1 VLQNSITAHFLTQNS
16 TFEMNISITV
26 TQEEHFKY
34 AQEICDTIEQSALL
48 RGTGI
53 AKRTPEYIQKK
64 METGDAVI
72 ALDNG
77 KFAGFCYIESWQH
90 GQFVAHSGLIVHPD
104 YRNLGLAKQIKTKV
118 FDYSLQKY
126 PNAKVFGI
134 TTGLAVMKI
143 NSDLGYKPVPF
154 SELTSDPSFWKGCQT
169 CTNYEIL
176 KSKDNKMCLCT
187 GMLYDPKEKTT
198 EPVKHPFNVKVL
210 NRLKAIKQA
219 LFLKKLPPA
228 PKKGNKN

>member
-1 VLQNSITAHFLTQNS
+1 MKIT
-16 TFEMNISITV
+16 IVI
-26 TQEEHFKY
+26 TQEEHYKY
-34 AQEICDTIEQSALL
+34 SQEICDTIELSAQL

-53 AKRTPEYIQKK
+53 AKRTPAYIQKK
-64 METGDAVI
+64 MENKDAVI

-90 GQFVAHSGLIVHPD
+90 HKFVAHSGLIVHPD
-104 YRNLGLAKQIKTKV
+104 YRNHGLAKKIKSFV
-118 FDYSLQKY
+118 FDYSLKKY
-126 PNAKVFGI
+126 PDAKVFGI

-154 SELTSDPSFWKGCQT
+154 SELTTDPSFWSGCKT

-187 GMLYDPKEKTT
+187 GMLYDPKEKQK
-198 EPVKHPFNVKVL
+198 EPPKHPFNVRIW
-210 NRLKAIKQA
+210 NRLKEIKQA
-219 LFLKKLPPA
+219 LFLKK
-228 PKKGNKN
+228 

>member
-1 VLQNSITAHFLTQNS
+1 
-16 TFEMNISITV
+16 MNISIIIA
-26 TQEEHFKY
+26 QEEHFKY
-34 AQEICDTIEQSALL
+34 AQVICDTIESSALM

-64 METGDAVI
+64 MENKDAVI

-77 KFAGFCYIESWQH
+77 VFAGFCYIESWQDSNY
-90 GQFVAHSGLIVHPD
+90 VAHSGLIVHPD
-104 YRNLGLAKQIKTKV
+104 YRNLGLAKRIKSKV

-143 NSDLGYKPVPF
+143 NSEIGYKPVPF
-154 SELTSDPSFWKGCQT
+154 SELTTDPSFWKGCQT
-169 CTNYEIL
+169 CTNYKIL

-187 GMLYDPKEKTT
+187 GMLFDPKDK
-198 EPVKHPFNVKVL
+198 PKVPPKHTFNVRIW
-210 NRLKAIKQA
+210 NRLKKIKQA
-219 LFLKKLPPA
+219 LFLED
-228 PKKGNKN
+228 